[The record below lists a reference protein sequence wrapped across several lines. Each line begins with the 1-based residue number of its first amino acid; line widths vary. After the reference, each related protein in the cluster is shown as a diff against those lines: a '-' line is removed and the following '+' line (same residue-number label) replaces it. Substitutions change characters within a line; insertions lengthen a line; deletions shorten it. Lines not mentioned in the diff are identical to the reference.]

1 MARQSN
7 TEHALE
13 EHGYV
18 EADAGRREAFRR
30 QIRAA
35 VESGG
40 LYSLCK
46 HLSRNMGSCS
56 IISIEIFIVGILSW

>member
-7 TEHALE
+7 AQHAL
-13 EHGYV
+13 GKRANA
-18 EADAGRREAFRR
+18 EAEAGRREACRR
-30 QIRAA
+30 PTRAA
-35 VESGG
+35 VQSGG